1 MPDDPSTPEGEAA
14 SGYLPSVPEA
24 GSEIE
29 ERLPRQVDA
38 ASPAGGSETVRE
50 GEFLR
55 LPEADP
61 EPDGG
66 LPPRGERARW
76 WSRRIVACV
85 GLLLF
90 AGCLFALLSGGSLP
104 SWRFPERATPTASGE
119 VAVVI
124 DPGHGGWDTGAVAQ
138 GVREKDLNLDVGLRV
153 AKALEARGLRT
164 KLTRDDDRFIP
175 LSGRARIAN
184 ALPGAIFVSIH
195 FNDAPSEGRSASR
208 ANGIETF
215 YSEFKEAPP
224 LGVWT
229 LASLLGGKDPALP
242 GPTDPA
248 RAISEGRNL
257 ADSIQASLVNGT
269 AAIDRGIK
277 ERSLYVTRRVQGPAV
292 LVEGGFVSHPA
303 EARLLGD
310 PNYRQRLA
318 ESIAGG
324 IVKYLAAAP
333 PRATG
338 SPLAATL
345 RNPHE

>member
-1 MPDDPSTPEGEAA
+1 MPDDPPPPEEGA
-14 SGYLPSVPEA
+14 SDFSPSIPEA
-24 GSEIE
+24 GNASE
-29 ERLPRQVDA
+29 ERLSVPGN
-38 ASPAGGSETVRE
+38 PAEFSEGSETARE

-55 LPEADP
+55 LSESDP
-61 EPDGG
+61 KTGHG
-66 LPPRGERARW
+66 LPPPDERAKW
-76 WSRRIVACV
+76 WGRRIVACA

-90 AGCLFALLSGGSLP
+90 TGCLFTLLSGGALP
-104 SWRFPERATPTASGE
+104 SWRFPERQTPLNSGE
-119 VAVVI
+119 ISVVI

-195 FNDAPSEGRSASR
+195 FNDAPSEGRGASR

-224 LGVWT
+224 SGAWT
-229 LASLLGGKDPALP
+229 LASLLGGKSPALA
-242 GPTDPA
+242 GPADRA
-248 RAISEGRNL
+248 RAVSEGRNL
-257 ADSIQASLVNGT
+257 ADSIQASLINGT

-292 LVEGGFVSHPA
+292 LVEGGFVSHPS

-310 PNYRQRLA
+310 PDYRQRLA

-324 IVKYLAAAP
+324 IVKYLAGAP
-333 PRATG
+333 RRTVGA
-338 SPLAATL
+338 PLAATL